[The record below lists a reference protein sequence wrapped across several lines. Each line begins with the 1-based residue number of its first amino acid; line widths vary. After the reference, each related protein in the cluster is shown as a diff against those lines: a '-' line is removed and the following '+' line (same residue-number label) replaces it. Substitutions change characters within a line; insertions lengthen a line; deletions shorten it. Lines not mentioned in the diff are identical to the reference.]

1 MRYLSLIIFAGFLV
15 FCVDF
20 ATQNTETVVIN
31 YQLDWLKFGFRSD
44 RPVFVPIFFTFA
56 FGIIFCVIYFFI
68 YHSVLLGKLHRQ
80 KKEIKRLNKLVET
93 HKEADVVTDERKSEL
108 NQIVASV
115 HDSVDDQDDLEPPDL
130 HKEEDLKTCL
140 LYTSPSPRDGLLS
153 RMPSSA

>member
-20 ATQNTETVVIN
+20 ATQNTETVLIN
-31 YQLDWLKFGFRSD
+31 YQLDWLKFGFRSE

-80 KKEIKRLNKLVET
+80 KKEIKRLKKLVET
-93 HKEADVVTDERKSEL
+93 HKETDIVTDERKSEL

-115 HDSVDDQDDLEPPDL
+115 HDSVDEQDDLEPPDL
-130 HKEEDLKTCL
+130 NREEDLKT
-140 LYTSPSPRDGLLS
+140 
-153 RMPSSA
+153 SA

>member
-15 FCVDF
+15 FFVDF
-20 ATQNTETVVIN
+20 ATQNTETVLIN
-31 YQLDWLKFGFRSD
+31 YQLDWLKFSFRSE

-80 KKEIKRLNKLVET
+80 KKEIKRLNKLVEI
-93 HKEADVVTDERKSEL
+93 HKKPDIVTDERKSEL

-115 HDSVDDQDDLEPPDL
+115 HDNVDEQDDLEPPDL
-130 HKEEDLKTCL
+130 NREEDLKT
-140 LYTSPSPRDGLLS
+140 
-153 RMPSSA
+153 SA

>member
-31 YQLDWLKFGFRSD
+31 YQLDWLKFGFRSE

-93 HKEADVVTDERKSEL
+93 HKEAEVVTDERKSEL

-115 HDSVDDQDDLEPPDL
+115 HDSVDDQDDLKPPDL
-130 HKEEDLKTCL
+130 QREEDQKT
-140 LYTSPSPRDGLLS
+140 
-153 RMPSSA
+153 SA

>member
-20 ATQNTETVVIN
+20 ATQNTETVLIN
-31 YQLDWLKFGFRSD
+31 YQLDWLKFGFRSE

-93 HKEADVVTDERKSEL
+93 HNEAEVVTDERKSEL

-115 HDSVDDQDDLEPPDL
+115 HDSVDEQDDLEPPDL
-130 HKEEDLKTCL
+130 HREEDLKT
-140 LYTSPSPRDGLLS
+140 T
-153 RMPSSA
+153 A

>member
-1 MRYLSLIIFAGFLV
+1 MRYLSLVIFAGFLV

-20 ATQNTETVVIN
+20 ATQNTETVDIN
-31 YQLDWLKFGFRSD
+31 YQLDWLKFSFRSE

-115 HDSVDDQDDLEPPDL
+115 HDSVDEQDDLEPPDL
-130 HKEEDLKTCL
+130 HRKEDLKT
-140 LYTSPSPRDGLLS
+140 
-153 RMPSSA
+153 SA

>member
-31 YQLDWLKFGFRSD
+31 YQLDWLKFGFRSE

-108 NQIVASV
+108 SQIVASV
-115 HDSVDDQDDLEPPDL
+115 HDSVDEQDDLEPPDPYR
-130 HKEEDLKTCL
+130 EEDLKT
-140 LYTSPSPRDGLLS
+140 
-153 RMPSSA
+153 SA

>member
-31 YQLDWLKFGFRSD
+31 YQLDWLKFSFRSE

-80 KKEIKRLNKLVET
+80 KKEIKRLNKLVESY
-93 HKEADVVTDERKSEL
+93 KQPDVVTDERKSEL

-115 HDSVDDQDDLEPPDL
+115 HDSVDEQDDLEPPDL
-130 HKEEDLKTCL
+130 HKEEDLKT
-140 LYTSPSPRDGLLS
+140 
-153 RMPSSA
+153 SA

>member
-31 YQLDWLKFGFRSD
+31 YQLDWLKFSFRSE

-115 HDSVDDQDDLEPPDL
+115 HDSVDEQDDLEPPDL
-130 HKEEDLKTCL
+130 HKEEDLKT
-140 LYTSPSPRDGLLS
+140 
-153 RMPSSA
+153 SA

>member
-31 YQLDWLKFGFRSD
+31 YQLDWLKFGFRSE

-80 KKEIKRLNKLVET
+80 KKEIKRLNKLVDT

-115 HDSVDDQDDLEPPDL
+115 HDSVDEQDDLEPPDL
-130 HKEEDLKTCL
+130 HREEDLKT
-140 LYTSPSPRDGLLS
+140 
-153 RMPSSA
+153 SA

>member
-20 ATQNTETVVIN
+20 ATQNTETVLIN
-31 YQLDWLKFGFRSD
+31 YQLDWLKFGFRSE

-93 HKEADVVTDERKSEL
+93 HKEPDVVTDERKSEL

-115 HDSVDDQDDLEPPDL
+115 HDSVDEQDDLEPPDL
-130 HKEEDLKTCL
+130 HREEDLK
-140 LYTSPSPRDGLLS
+140 PS
-153 RMPSSA
+153 A

>member
-31 YQLDWLKFGFRSD
+31 YQQDWLKFGFRSE

-115 HDSVDDQDDLEPPDL
+115 HDNVDEQDDLEPPDL
-130 HKEEDLKTCL
+130 HKEEDLKT
-140 LYTSPSPRDGLLS
+140 
-153 RMPSSA
+153 SA

>member
-31 YQLDWLKFGFRSD
+31 YRLDWLKFGFQSE
-44 RPVFVPIFFTFA
+44 RPVFVPIFFTFS

-115 HDSVDDQDDLEPPDL
+115 HDSVDEQDDLEPPDL
-130 HKEEDLKTCL
+130 NREEDLKT
-140 LYTSPSPRDGLLS
+140 
-153 RMPSSA
+153 SA

>member
-31 YQLDWLKFGFRSD
+31 YQLDWLKFGFRSE

-115 HDSVDDQDDLEPPDL
+115 HDSVDEQDDLEPPDL
-130 HKEEDLKTCL
+130 HREEDLKIST
-140 LYTSPSPRDGLLS
+140 
-153 RMPSSA
+153 

>member
-20 ATQNTETVVIN
+20 ATQNTEMVVIN
-31 YQLDWLKFGFRSD
+31 YQLDWLKFSFQSE

-93 HKEADVVTDERKSEL
+93 HKEAEIITDERKSEL

-115 HDSVDDQDDLEPPDL
+115 HDSVDEQDDLEPPDL
-130 HKEEDLKTCL
+130 HKEEDLKT
-140 LYTSPSPRDGLLS
+140 
-153 RMPSSA
+153 SA

>member
-31 YQLDWLKFGFRSD
+31 YQLDWLKFSFRSE

-80 KKEIKRLNKLVET
+80 KREIKRLNKLVET

-108 NQIVASV
+108 NQMVASV
-115 HDSVDDQDDLEPPDL
+115 HDSVDEQDDLDPPDL
-130 HKEEDLKTCL
+130 QREEDLKT
-140 LYTSPSPRDGLLS
+140 
-153 RMPSSA
+153 SA

>member
-1 MRYLSLIIFAGFLV
+1 MRYLSLIVFAGFLV

-20 ATQNTETVVIN
+20 ATQNTETVLIN
-31 YQLDWLKFGFRSD
+31 YQLDWLKFGFRSE

-80 KKEIKRLNKLVET
+80 KKEIKRLNKLVKS
-93 HKEADVVTDERKSEL
+93 HKEPDVVTDERKSEL

-115 HDSVDDQDDLEPPDL
+115 HDSVDEQDDLAPPDL
-130 HKEEDLKTCL
+130 HREEDPKT
-140 LYTSPSPRDGLLS
+140 
-153 RMPSSA
+153 SA

>member
-31 YQLDWLKFGFRSD
+31 YQLDWLKFGFRSE

-93 HKEADVVTDERKSEL
+93 HKEPDVVTDERKSEL

-115 HDSVDDQDDLEPPDL
+115 HDSVDEQDDLEPPDL
-130 HKEEDLKTCL
+130 HREEDLKT
-140 LYTSPSPRDGLLS
+140 
-153 RMPSSA
+153 SA

>member
-31 YQLDWLKFGFRSD
+31 YQLDWLKFGFRSE

-108 NQIVASV
+108 NQMVASV
-115 HDSVDDQDDLEPPDL
+115 HDSVDEQDDLDPPDL
-130 HKEEDLKTCL
+130 HNEEDLKT
-140 LYTSPSPRDGLLS
+140 
-153 RMPSSA
+153 SA

>member
-31 YQLDWLKFGFRSD
+31 YQLDWLKFSFRSE

-80 KKEIKRLNKLVET
+80 KKEIKRLIKLVES
-93 HKEADVVTDERKSEL
+93 HKEPDVVTDERKSEL

-115 HDSVDDQDDLEPPDL
+115 HDSVDEHDDLEPPDL
-130 HKEEDLKTCL
+130 HKEEDLKT
-140 LYTSPSPRDGLLS
+140 
-153 RMPSSA
+153 SA

>member
-31 YQLDWLKFGFRSD
+31 YQLDWLNFSFLSE

-115 HDSVDDQDDLEPPDL
+115 HDSVDEQDDLEPPDL
-130 HKEEDLKTCL
+130 HKEEDLKK
-140 LYTSPSPRDGLLS
+140 
-153 RMPSSA
+153 SA

>member
-31 YQLDWLKFGFRSD
+31 YQQDWLTFGFRSE

-115 HDSVDDQDDLEPPDL
+115 HDSVDEQDDLEPPDL
-130 HKEEDLKTCL
+130 HKEEDLKT
-140 LYTSPSPRDGLLS
+140 
-153 RMPSSA
+153 SA

>member
-31 YQLDWLKFGFRSD
+31 YQLDWLKFSFRSE

-68 YHSVLLGKLHRQ
+68 YHSVLLGKLYRQ
-80 KKEIKRLNKLVET
+80 KKENKRLNKLVET

-115 HDSVDDQDDLEPPDL
+115 HDSVDEQDNLDPPDL
-130 HKEEDLKTCL
+130 QREEDLKT
-140 LYTSPSPRDGLLS
+140 
-153 RMPSSA
+153 SA

>member
-31 YQLDWLKFGFRSD
+31 YQLDWLKFSFRSE

-68 YHSVLLGKLHRQ
+68 YHSVLLGNLHRQ

-93 HKEADVVTDERKSEL
+93 HKEAEIITDERKSEL

-115 HDSVDDQDDLEPPDL
+115 HDSVDEQDDLEPPDL
-130 HKEEDLKTCL
+130 HKEEDLKT
-140 LYTSPSPRDGLLS
+140 
-153 RMPSSA
+153 SA

>member
-31 YQLDWLKFGFRSD
+31 YQLEWLKFGFRSE
-44 RPVFVPIFFTFA
+44 RPVFVPIFSTFA

-93 HKEADVVTDERKSEL
+93 HKESDVVTDKRKSEL

-115 HDSVDDQDDLEPPDL
+115 HDSVNEQDDLEPPDL
-130 HKEEDLKTCL
+130 HREEDLKT
-140 LYTSPSPRDGLLS
+140 
-153 RMPSSA
+153 SA

>member
-31 YQLDWLKFGFRSD
+31 YQLDWLKFGFRSE

-80 KKEIKRLNKLVET
+80 KKEIKRLNKLVES
-93 HKEADVVTDERKSEL
+93 HKEPDVVTDERKSEL

-115 HDSVDDQDDLEPPDL
+115 HDSVDEQDDLESPDL
-130 HKEEDLKTCL
+130 HKEEDLKT
-140 LYTSPSPRDGLLS
+140 
-153 RMPSSA
+153 SA

>member
-31 YQLDWLKFGFRSD
+31 YQLDWLKFGFSSE
-44 RPVFVPIFFTFA
+44 RPIFVPIFFTFA

-68 YHSVLLGKLHRQ
+68 YHSVLLGKLHKQ
-80 KKEIKRLNKLVET
+80 KREIKRLNKLVET
-93 HKEADVVTDERKSEL
+93 HKEPDVVSDERKSEL

-115 HDSVDDQDDLEPPDL
+115 HDSVDEQDDLEPPDVNR
-130 HKEEDLKTCL
+130 EEDLKT
-140 LYTSPSPRDGLLS
+140 
-153 RMPSSA
+153 SS

>member
-20 ATQNTETVVIN
+20 ATHNTETVIIN
-31 YQLDWLKFGFRSD
+31 YQLDWLNFSFRSE

-115 HDSVDDQDDLEPPDL
+115 HDSVDEEDDLEPPDL
-130 HKEEDLKTCL
+130 HREK
-140 LYTSPSPRDGLLS
+140 
-153 RMPSSA
+153 

>member
-31 YQLDWLKFGFRSD
+31 YQLDWLKFGFSSE
-44 RPVFVPIFFTFA
+44 RPIFVPIFFTFA

-93 HKEADVVTDERKSEL
+93 HKEPDVVTDERKSEL

-115 HDSVDDQDDLEPPDL
+115 HDSVDEHDDFEPPDL
-130 HKEEDLKTCL
+130 HKEEDLKT
-140 LYTSPSPRDGLLS
+140 
-153 RMPSSA
+153 SA

>member
-20 ATQNTETVVIN
+20 ATQNTETVVIK
-31 YQLDWLKFGFRSD
+31 YQLDWLKFGFRSE

-68 YHSVLLGKLHRQ
+68 YHTVLLGKLHRQ

-93 HKEADVVTDERKSEL
+93 HNEVDVTTDERKSEL
-108 NQIVASV
+108 NQIVAGV
-115 HDSVDDQDDLEPPDL
+115 HDSVDEQDDLEPPDL
-130 HKEEDLKTCL
+130 NREEDLKT
-140 LYTSPSPRDGLLS
+140 
-153 RMPSSA
+153 SA

>member
-31 YQLDWLKFGFRSD
+31 YQLDWLKFGFSSE
-44 RPVFVPIFFTFA
+44 RPIFVPIFFTFA

-68 YHSVLLGKLHRQ
+68 YHSVLLGKLHKQ
-80 KKEIKRLNKLVET
+80 KREIKRLNKLVET
-93 HKEADVVTDERKSEL
+93 HKEPDVVSDERKSEL

-115 HDSVDDQDDLEPPDL
+115 HDSVDEQNDLEPPDL
-130 HKEEDLKTCL
+130 NKEEDLKT
-140 LYTSPSPRDGLLS
+140 
-153 RMPSSA
+153 SA

>member
-31 YQLDWLKFGFRSD
+31 YQLDWLKFGFRSE

-93 HKEADVVTDERKSEL
+93 HNEANVVTDERKSEL

-115 HDSVDDQDDLEPPDL
+115 HDSVDEQDDLEPPDL
-130 HKEEDLKTCL
+130 HREEDLKT
-140 LYTSPSPRDGLLS
+140 
-153 RMPSSA
+153 SA

>member
-31 YQLDWLKFGFRSD
+31 YQLDWLKFSFRSE

-93 HKEADVVTDERKSEL
+93 HKEAEIITDERKSEL

-115 HDSVDDQDDLEPPDL
+115 HDSVDEQDDLEHPDL
-130 HKEEDLKTCL
+130 HKEEDLKT
-140 LYTSPSPRDGLLS
+140 
-153 RMPSSA
+153 SA

>member
-20 ATQNTETVVIN
+20 ATQNTETVLIN
-31 YQLDWLKFGFRSD
+31 YQLDWLKFGFRSE

-93 HKEADVVTDERKSEL
+93 HKEGDVVTAERKSEL
-108 NQIVASV
+108 NQIVATV
-115 HDSVDDQDDLEPPDL
+115 HDSVDEQDDLEPPDL
-130 HKEEDLKTCL
+130 HREEDLKT
-140 LYTSPSPRDGLLS
+140 
-153 RMPSSA
+153 SA

>member
-31 YQLDWLKFGFRSD
+31 YQLDWLKFSFRSE

-115 HDSVDDQDDLEPPDL
+115 HDSVDEQDDLEPPDL
-130 HKEEDLKTCL
+130 HKEEDLKT
-140 LYTSPSPRDGLLS
+140 P
-153 RMPSSA
+153 A

>member
-31 YQLDWLKFGFRSD
+31 YQLDWLKFSYRSE

-68 YHSVLLGKLHRQ
+68 YHSVLLGNLHRQ

-93 HKEADVVTDERKSEL
+93 HKEAEIITDERKSEL
-108 NQIVASV
+108 NQIVARV
-115 HDSVDDQDDLEPPDL
+115 HDSVDEQDDLEPPDL
-130 HKEEDLKTCL
+130 HKEEDLKT
-140 LYTSPSPRDGLLS
+140 
-153 RMPSSA
+153 SA

>member
-20 ATQNTETVVIN
+20 ATQNTETVLIN
-31 YQLDWLKFGFRSD
+31 YQLDWLKFGFRSE

-80 KKEIKRLNKLVET
+80 KREIKRLNKLVET

-115 HDSVDDQDDLEPPDL
+115 HDSVDEQDDLDPPDL
-130 HKEEDLKTCL
+130 QREEDLKT
-140 LYTSPSPRDGLLS
+140 
-153 RMPSSA
+153 SA